1 MGFLDNLERGIERA
15 VRTAFSTGSRKRIEA
30 VEIASAL
37 RRELDEQSF
46 TISAGRTMAPNVFVV
61 EFSDDD
67 FPRAQEWGTP
77 LAEELCEVVIRHA
90 RSQTYTL
97 QGAVRVSFTRNP
109 EVERGQFVIS
119 SSAQRTQAPGTPAQ
133 PSRSEQPAAQRTAS
147 PQASRTYAPAS
158 AAEMPG
164 DPGAQ
169 AHGRDSYSGHRGASQ
184 QDHAYPSG
192 YHQDGWAQPEH
203 TPDHWVPVLD
213 VDGRRLALDAQ
224 SVVLGRSAE
233 ADVTIEDT
241 GVSRRHLEIRHEGE
255 HWLAVDLGSTNG
267 SHVDGERVRGRAELV
282 NGSVIS
288 MGRTRI
294 VFRLVAPRRNH

>member
-37 RRELDEQSF
+37 RRELDEHSF

-67 FPRAQEWGTP
+67 FPQAQEWGQP

-109 EVERGQFVIS
+109 EVERGEFVIT
-119 SSAQRTQAPGTPAQ
+119 SSAARVETHGEESGVRGPQHGATRSAHVGHGVSTGTPQ
-133 PSRSEQPAAQRTAS
+133 
-147 PQASRTYAPAS
+147 Y
-158 AAEMPG
+158 
-164 DPGAQ
+164 
-169 AHGRDSYSGHRGASQ
+169 GHH
-184 QDHAYPSG
+184 QDSG
-192 YHQDGWAQPEH
+192 YNDDWGYPES
-203 TPDHWVPVLD
+203 TPQHWVPVLEIN
-213 VDGRRLALDAQ
+213 GRRLAVEAE

-233 ADVTIEDT
+233 ADVTISDT
-241 GVSRRHLEIRHEGE
+241 GVSRRHLEIRHMGD
-255 HWLAVDLGSTNG
+255 HWIAVDLGSTNG
-267 SHVDGERVRGRAELV
+267 SHVDGERLRGRAELV
-282 NGSVIS
+282 NGSVIT
-288 MGRTRI
+288 MGRSRI

>member
-67 FPRAQEWGTP
+67 FPRAQEWGTA

-109 EVERGQFVIS
+109 EIDRGQFVIS
-119 SSAQRTQAPGTPAQ
+119 SSAARMDV
-133 PSRSEQPAAQRTAS
+133 PAAAGTRNNDVGSHHRQAH
-147 PQASRTYAPAS
+147 PGQHHPPQHQASEGAPELYTQPLS
-158 AAEMPG
+158 
-164 DPGAQ
+164 
-169 AHGRDSYSGHRGASQ
+169 RDGMR
-184 QDHAYPSG
+184 D
-192 YHQDGWAQPEH
+192 EH
-203 TPDHWVPVLD
+203 SDFDSTPRHWVPVLEI
-213 VDGRRLALDAQ
+213 DGRRLAVDAD
-224 SVVLGRSAE
+224 SIVLGRSVG

-241 GVSRRHLEIRHEGE
+241 GVSRRHLEIRHMGD

-282 NGSVIS
+282 NGSVIT

>member
-37 RRELDEQSF
+37 RRELDEHSF

-67 FPRAQEWGTP
+67 FPQAQEWGQP

-119 SSAQRTQAPGTPAQ
+119 SSAARMESHGAPSGFQGQHHGGAEGTHGN
-133 PSRSEQPAAQRTAS
+133 
-147 PQASRTYAPAS
+147 YHAPAVS
-158 AAEMPG
+158 PDHGAYRG
-164 DPGAQ
+164 D
-169 AHGRDSYSGHRGASQ
+169 GHFDDWG
-184 QDHAYPSG
+184 YPES
-192 YHQDGWAQPEH
+192 
-203 TPDHWVPVLD
+203 TPQHWVPVLEIN
-213 VDGRRLALDAQ
+213 GRRLAVEAD
-224 SVVLGRSAE
+224 SVVLGRSAD
-233 ADVTIEDT
+233 ADVTISDT
-241 GVSRRHLEIRHEGE
+241 GVSRRHLEIRHMGD
-255 HWLAVDLGSTNG
+255 HWIAVDLGSTNG
-267 SHVDGERVRGRAELV
+267 SHVDGERLQGRAELV
-282 NGSVIS
+282 NGSVIT
-288 MGRTRI
+288 MGRSRI
-294 VFRLVAPRRNH
+294 IFRLVAPRRNH